1 MARRQCAAL
10 GVLIGSGLILGA
22 VQQDTA
28 ERRSDD
34 VYQPPKQPL
43 DPRIDPTKV
52 TEADPPPLPQQL
64 ILPMPPQFRIAQ
76 RPEQVPISRAHWDN
90 ANQAIARGLAFLR
103 SAQNIRGGW
112 LTSAQAAPTD
122 EPDKPSPIAVT
133 VTALANVQYPVPSV
147 VTTFVERKAVSGYH
161 HEEGEKAVA
170 SAKAKLETANIS
182 HQVHIGV
189 GKPGETIVHFAKDF
203 GCGAIVMGT
212 RGLGGTAGLLLGSVT
227 RDVKAEADIPIT
239 LIK

>member
-1 MARRQCAAL
+1 MSELSKKILVAVDGSANSDRAVDHVIAWAK
-10 GVLIGSGLILGA
+10 SGL
-22 VQQDTA
+22 
-28 ERRSDD
+28 
-34 VYQPPKQPL
+34 
-43 DPRIDPTKV
+43 
-52 TEADPPPLPQQL
+52 ADEVHL
-64 ILPMPPQFRIAQ
+64 
-76 RPEQVPISRAHWDN
+76 V
-90 ANQAIARGLAFLR
+90 
-103 SAQNIRGGW
+103 
-112 LTSAQAAPTD
+112 
-122 EPDKPSPIAVT
+122 
-133 VTALANVQYPVPSV
+133 NVQYPVPSV

-203 GCGAIVMGT
+203 GCDAIVMGT
-212 RGLGGTAGLLLGSVT
+212 RGLGGTTGLLLGSVT